1 MDEVIRVN
9 DLRKVYMIGGEK
21 VVALDCI
28 NMNIPKGQIC
38 CILGTSGSG
47 KSTLLNMLA
56 GLERPSRGKIMLGTH
71 DIAKMDERD
80 LAFFRQKHIGFV
92 FQSYNLIN
100 GFDAVYNVAMPLM
113 FRGED
118 KKIREKKARDMLI
131 GVGLEKR
138 MNHLPSQMS
147 GGQQQRV
154 GIARAFVS
162 GPEIIFADE
171 PTGNLDSKTT
181 KEVMELMVRLTHQ
194 TGGTLVL
201 VTHDPNIAAYSDRI
215 IRISDGNIISDELN
229 NKETE

>member
-1 MDEVIRVN
+1 
-9 DLRKVYMIGGEK
+9 
-21 VVALDCI
+21 
-28 NMNIPKGQIC
+28 
-38 CILGTSGSG
+38 
-47 KSTLLNMLA
+47 MLA

>member
-1 MDEVIRVN
+1 LDEVIRVN

-28 NMNIPKGQIC
+28 NMNVPKGQIC

-154 GIARAFVS
+154 GIARAFVA

>member
-56 GLERPSRGKIMLGTH
+56 GPERPSRGKIMLGTH